1 MNAGQ
6 AIPPGRAEQNEVR
19 VTTRVLGDGRVA
31 IDVRDTGPGIP
42 DDVKRRLFTPFFTT
56 KPVGSGTGLGLAI
69 CQRIVRS
76 LGGDITLES
85 QPGHGTCFTVVL
97 PAAPLELSISRGSM
111 SSELPAPRRKS
122 RLLVI
127 DDDAMIL
134 KSVARVLKADHEVI
148 CLSSAAVALQQLDAG
163 ARFDLVLCDIMMPD
177 MTGMEFHD
185 ALQAV
190 APELLSQVVYMT
202 GGIFVPN
209 VREFLDRVPNQ
220 RVEKPF
226 DPQGL
231 RVLLSGM
238 VR

>member
-1 MNAGQ
+1 M
-6 AIPPGRAEQNEVR
+6 
-19 VTTRVLGDGRVA
+19 
-31 IDVRDTGPGIP
+31 
-42 DDVKRRLFTPFFTT
+42 
-56 KPVGSGTGLGLAI
+56 KPA
-69 CQRIVRS
+69 VRS
-76 LGGDITLES
+76 
-85 QPGHGTCFTVVL
+85 QTV
-97 PAAPLELSISRGSM
+97 
-111 SSELPAPRRKS
+111 
-122 RLLVI
+122 LVI

-134 KSVARVLKADHEVI
+134 KSVARMLKADHEVI
-148 CLSSAAVALQQLDAG
+148 CLSSAAVAIQQLEAG

-190 APELLSQVVYMT
+190 APELLSSVVYMT